1 MFTSTVDR
9 QSFVNAAI
17 RIIIFRR
24 GFVAGNVP
32 SLFLVQPT
40 RRKKKKVQKLEIVA
54 SFHFHFYF
62 YSRQRRVVNRSDSAH
77 AECTTD
83 SKFRVD
89 GAAVTIDARVVDT
102 KRGLAASTSISS
114 VYGPG

>member
-32 SLFLVQPT
+32 SLFLVQPLLRRGEK
-40 RRKKKKVQKLEIVA
+40 RRKYE
-54 SFHFHFYF
+54 S
-62 YSRQRRVVNRSDSAH
+62 
-77 AECTTD
+77 
-83 SKFRVD
+83 SKP
-89 GAAVTIDARVVDT
+89 
-102 KRGLAASTSISS
+102 LHLSISIFIRGKDVS
-114 VYGPG
+114 LIDQIRHMPNAQQIRNSASMAQR

>member
-1 MFTSTVDR
+1 MLPETFPL
-9 QSFVNAAI
+9 SFSSN
-17 RIIIFRR
+17 RR
-24 GFVAGNVP
+24 GE
-32 SLFLVQPT
+32 
-40 RRKKKKVQKLEIVA
+40 KKKKVRKLETVA
-54 SFHFHFYF
+54 SFHFYF

-102 KRGLAASTSISS
+102 KRGLAASTSISDLGDS
-114 VYGPG
+114 G

>member
-32 SLFLVQPT
+32 SLFLVQPLLRRGEK
-40 RRKKKKVQKLEIVA
+40 RRKYESSKPLHLSISIFIRGKDVPLIDRI
-54 SFHFHFYF
+54 
-62 YSRQRRVVNRSDSAH
+62 RQ
-77 AECTTD
+77 CTTD

>member
-24 GFVAGNVP
+24 RFVAGNVP

-40 RRKKKKVQKLEIVA
+40 RRKKKKVRKLETVA
-54 SFHFHFYF
+54 SFHFYF
-62 YSRQRRVVNRSDSAH
+62 YSRQRRAVNRSDSPH
-77 AECTTD
+77 TECTTD

-102 KRGLAASTSISS
+102 KRGLAASTSISDLGDS
-114 VYGPG
+114 G

>member
-32 SLFLVQPT
+32 SLFLVQPLL
-40 RRKKKKVQKLEIVA
+40 RRGEKKRKYK
-54 SFHFHFYF
+54 S
-62 YSRQRRVVNRSDSAH
+62 
-77 AECTTD
+77 
-83 SKFRVD
+83 SKS
-89 GAAVTIDARVVDT
+89 
-102 KRGLAASTSISS
+102 LHLSISIS
-114 VYGPG
+114 IFIRGKDVPLIDRIRHMPNAQQIRNSASMARR